1 MKINTKFM
9 RIYLG
14 ILFLYAIASLNAVA
28 QNGLQ
33 DSLDISREL
42 NEVVV
47 VAPENQIIGNKT
59 IFYPTKELRN
69 ATNNGVQLLA
79 GLQIP
84 DLIINPATGSIERL
98 GGGELSI
105 RINGR
110 PASQI
115 DFTSISP
122 KDITKVEYISNPGV
136 RYGEATG
143 VLDITVKRRET
154 GYGVSLNLLQSVN
167 RGWGNYTA

>member
-1 MKINTKFM
+1 M
-9 RIYLG
+9 
-14 ILFLYAIASLNAVA
+14 AH
-28 QNGLQ
+28 
-33 DSLDISREL
+33 
-42 NEVVV
+42 
-47 VAPENQIIGNKT
+47 NKT
-59 IFYPTKELRN
+59 LFYPTKELKN

-79 GLQIP
+79 GLHIP
-84 DLIINPATGSIERL
+84 DLIINPATGSIESL

-115 DFTSISP
+115 DLTSISP

-154 GYGVSLNLLQSVN
+154 GYGVSLNLLQSCLL
-167 RGWGNYTA
+167 YTSPSPRDPKTSRMPSSA

>member
-1 MKINTKFM
+1 M
-9 RIYLG
+9 RLYLG
-14 ILFLYAIASLNAVA
+14 ILFLCATAPLNAVA
-28 QNGLQ
+28 QSELP

-42 NEVVV
+42 DEVVV
-47 VAPENQIIGNKT
+47 TAPENQTIGNKT
-59 IFYPTKELRN
+59 LFYPTKELRN

-84 DLIINPATGSIERL
+84 DLIINPATGSVERL

-115 DFTSISP
+115 DITALSP
-122 KDITKVEYISNPGV
+122 KDITKVEYTSNPGV
-136 RYGEATG
+136 RYGEAKG
-143 VLDITVKRRET
+143 
-154 GYGVSLNLLQSVN
+154 
-167 RGWGNYTA
+167 